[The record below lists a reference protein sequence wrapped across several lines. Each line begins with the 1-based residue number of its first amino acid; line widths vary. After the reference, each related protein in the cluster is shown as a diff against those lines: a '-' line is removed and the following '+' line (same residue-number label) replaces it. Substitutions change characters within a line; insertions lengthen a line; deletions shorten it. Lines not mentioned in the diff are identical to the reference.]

1 MKPDEFKIVLEDI
14 NEKFE
19 TLIEGHKLL
28 NENLHRHDEENR
40 LEHKQLRD
48 DVLSLSKDAF
58 DLKKDLTDHRENTEL
73 HAVKKRK
80 KVS

>member
-28 NENLHRHDEENR
+28 NENLHRRDEENR
-40 LEHKQLRD
+40 LEHKQLRE
-48 DVLSLSKDAF
+48 DVLSVRKDVF
-58 DLKKDLTDHRENTEL
+58 DLRKDLTDHRENTEL
-73 HAVKKRK
+73 HAVKKKK